1 MSIDTATGDAASAL
15 IPLSA
20 AARTAYQATYDT
32 AQLAMQKTADP
43 ALLQSLEDSR
53 LNAAAV
59 LSRDNEYRI
68 QANDL
73 TYKALAAQINKTND
87 SLKMLQGQIAGIA
100 KTIKEFADVA
110 DGISTV
116 LTLVPKI

>member
-1 MSIDTATGDAASAL
+1 
-15 IPLSA
+15 
-20 AARTAYQATYDT
+20 
-32 AQLAMQKTADP
+32 MQKTADP